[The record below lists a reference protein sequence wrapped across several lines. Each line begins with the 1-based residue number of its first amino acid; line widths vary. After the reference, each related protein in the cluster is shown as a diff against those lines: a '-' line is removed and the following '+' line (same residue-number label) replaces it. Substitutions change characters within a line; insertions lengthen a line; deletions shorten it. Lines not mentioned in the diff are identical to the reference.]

1 MGQTVSNTNNTSKN
15 LDILK
20 RQRAKKIKKLLL
32 KRNALQNKL
41 NNSTDMNETLDWL
54 TDSTLNLSSD
64 TQNGG
69 SATSDN
75 KNLDKINSF
84 FKNQNNTDTTQNFS
98 KYQNELSNLEKYI
111 QQLGG
116 FDALEGRILNISHSD
131 FLKKMELHGGSIL
144 DDISENSDDLD
155 EINKELQLETE
166 SNKTNKTNSDIEKL
180 DNYVRQM
187 GGYDIMNNRLL
198 NITNNNLPKLDS
210 FDSNSDVTISTIGFT
225 DTNLSGGSIFQ
236 HKNFN
241 KSLNSNNSL
250 TSSINNLQ
258 LGGNLTLSQTSL
270 SQNGGNLNLS
280 QTSLSHNNTIQNG
293 GNLNL
298 SQTSNTNKLSEL
310 SQNANSE
317 NILNG
322 GAKKKKKSI
331 KLKRTIRNL
340 STSDSNTNE
349 LSTTDSSSSSQS
361 NVVSLSNTSSSDIPE
376 KKDSDTVSTD
386 DTARFAKVISKKINL
401 SESDKVESSIKRSSS
416 SSSSSSSEN
425 KKNENIDSD
434 LDDGSSSSSSIEE
447 DDDNNSEEQIG
458 GSELKAVP
466 FYSSENSTDF
476 YRSYQQKNRFN

>member
-166 SNKTNKTNSDIEKL
+166 SNKTNSDIEKL

-258 LGGNLTLSQTSL
+258 LGGNLT
-270 SQNGGNLNLS
+270 LS

-447 DDDNNSEEQIG
+447 DDDNNSEEQTG